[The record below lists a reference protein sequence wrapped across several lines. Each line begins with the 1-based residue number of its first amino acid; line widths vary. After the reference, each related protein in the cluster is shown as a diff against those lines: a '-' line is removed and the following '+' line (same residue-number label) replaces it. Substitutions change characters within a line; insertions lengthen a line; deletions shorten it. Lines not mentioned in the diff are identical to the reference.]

1 MGKSHDPLF
10 EEQKR
15 KHPVFGFL
23 ILFIALVLA
32 VVIVLNVINNSRI
45 NLTKVSVTVPT
56 LPSALENYRILHIS
70 DLHGL
75 YFGPHQEQIKAA
87 LASARYDIVVVT
99 GDICGEGGDVGAFLS
114 LIDLIG
120 DSAPVYFIT
129 GDEDPA
135 AIIASPHEG
144 DSPKA
149 DYILAAE
156 SHGAV
161 YLDAPVRIE
170 RGKGTLWL
178 CPEWIYTLDYEA
190 ADAAYEKRLEELQA
204 EAQSPERD
212 AAIAAVEY
220 QAGQLA
226 RIRQARRETLETDV
240 HIAVTHHPLQ
250 SNALQSLREWSSG
263 ENASYVRAISL
274 VLAGH
279 YAGGQWRI
287 PGIGAVRV
295 PASSGLG
302 NNGWFPDDKMV
313 TGLSTVMGIP
323 QYISPGLGT
332 SKAIGLPGI
341 RIFNTPTVTVITLT
355 SKLTQ

>member
-10 EEQKR
+10 EETKR
-15 KHPVFGFL
+15 KHPMIGFL
-23 ILFIALVLA
+23 VLLLALILT
-32 VVIVLNVINNSRI
+32 VVAVLNVINNSRV
-45 NLTKVSVTVPT
+45 NLDKVSVTVPT
-56 LPSALENYRILHIS
+56 LPTALESFRILHIS

-75 YFGPHQEQIKAA
+75 YFGQRQEQLKAA

-99 GDICGEGGDVGAFLS
+99 GDVTGKDGDAGAFLS

-120 DSAPVYFIT
+120 DSAPLYFII

-135 AIIASPHEG
+135 AILAKPHDTQG
-144 DSPKA
+144 PKA
-149 DYILAAE
+149 AYILKAE

-161 YLDAPVRIE
+161 YLDAPVRITK
-170 RGKGTLWL
+170 GKGTLWL
-178 CPEWIYTLDYEA
+178 CPEWVYTLDYDA
-190 ADAAYEKRLEELQA
+190 ADAAYQARMKELRGQ
-204 EAQSPERD
+204 EATPERD
-212 AAIAAVEY
+212 AALAAVEY
-220 QAGQLA
+220 QADQLE

-250 SNALQSLREWSSG
+250 ENALKSLRDWTGS
-263 ENASYVRAISL
+263 ENDSYVRAISL

-279 YAGGQWRI
+279 YVGGQWRI

-302 NNGWFPDDKMV
+302 NNGWFPEDQKAV
-313 TGLSTVMGIP
+313 GLSTVMGIP
-323 QYISPGLGT
+323 QYISPGLGV
-332 SKAIGLPGI
+332 SAAIGLPAI
-341 RIFNTPTVTVITLT
+341 RIFNTPAVTVITLT